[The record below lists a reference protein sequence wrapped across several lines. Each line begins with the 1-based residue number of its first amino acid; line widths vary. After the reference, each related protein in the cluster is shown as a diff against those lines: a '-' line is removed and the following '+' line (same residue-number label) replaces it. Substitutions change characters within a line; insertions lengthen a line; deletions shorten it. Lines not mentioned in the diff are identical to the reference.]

1 MIWDKVWHYWKKFG
15 RILGKIQTTIILSLI
30 YYLIVTPIGLIKKIF
45 LAKQNLNTY
54 WLDIAKQKHNLDEA
68 YKQY

>member
-1 MIWDKVWHYWKKFG
+1 MFYKTLWEYWKKFG

-30 YYLIVTPIGLIKKIF
+30 YYLIVTPIGLIKKVF
-45 LAKQNLNTY
+45 SPKQNLNTY
-54 WLDIAKQKHNLDEA
+54 WLDIPEQKHNLDEA